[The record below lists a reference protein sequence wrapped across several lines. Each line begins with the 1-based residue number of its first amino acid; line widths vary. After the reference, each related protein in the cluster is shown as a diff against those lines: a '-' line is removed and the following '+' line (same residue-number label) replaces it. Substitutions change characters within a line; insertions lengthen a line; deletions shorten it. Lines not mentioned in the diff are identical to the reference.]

1 MHSDNANAD
10 LRQHG
15 QTADMKVDGNAIG
28 GLLAEIFNAEMTAA
42 EGTCGGCGA
51 VNALGRVDVYMNAP
65 GVVVRCPSCTH
76 VLMLIVRGPDR
87 FWLDLSGVRGL
98 EVRLP

>member
-1 MHSDNANAD
+1 MSA
-10 LRQHG
+10 
-15 QTADMKVDGNAIG
+15 TAGGDGSPTGGAVASVIG
-28 GLLAEIFNAEMTAA
+28 GTVGAA
-42 EGTCGGCGA
+42 SNGGVVGTDSGGCGA

-87 FWLDLSGVRGL
+87 FWLDQ
-98 EVRLP
+98 PT